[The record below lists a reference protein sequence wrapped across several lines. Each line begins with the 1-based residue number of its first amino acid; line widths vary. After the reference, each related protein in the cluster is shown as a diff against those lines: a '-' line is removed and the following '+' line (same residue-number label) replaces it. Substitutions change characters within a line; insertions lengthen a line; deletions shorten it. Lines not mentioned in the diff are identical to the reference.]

1 MADQNVRINIGTSFN
16 GEGVAKSI
24 QGMGKIGDAAKRASS
39 TIGQLAGSFE
49 GLDNSASK
57 AIGSIGNLM
66 SAFATGGAFGM
77 AAMAV
82 TTIVSAFSEMKQ
94 KAEEAAK
101 V

>member
-1 MADQNVRINIGTSFN
+1 MADQNVKINIGTSFN

-24 QGMGKIGDAAKRASS
+24 QGMGKIGDAAKKASS